1 MGADQVRKWISS
13 GLYWEE
19 HASYARAVRVGNHI
33 WVSGTTATETNGR
46 VITDPAEQTLRAID
60 EIDRSLKRLGS
71 SLQDVV
77 LTRMY
82 VSSLA
87 NIRPI
92 ALAHGERFKDIRPA
106 NMLLEC
112 GLSQPILVEIEAEA
126 IVGSGYVSRFLPE

>member
-1 MGADQVRKWISS
+1 MDARPGRTWISS

-33 WVSGTTATETNGR
+33 WISGTTATEADGR
-46 VITDPAEQTLRAID
+46 IITDPAEQTLRAID
-60 EIDRSLKRLGS
+60 EIERSLKRLGS

-77 LTRMY
+77 LTRIY
-82 VSSLA
+82 ISSLA

-92 ALAHGERFKDIRPA
+92 ALAHGERFRDIRPA
-106 NMLLEC
+106 NMLLQC

-126 IVGSGYVSRFLPE
+126 VVGSGAASEFRAE

>member
-1 MGADQVRKWISS
+1 METSQNRTWISS

-19 HASYARAVRVGNHI
+19 HASYARAVRVGDHI
-33 WVSGTTATETNGR
+33 WVSGTTATQANDQ
-46 VITDPAEQTLRAID
+46 VITDPAEQTQRAID
-60 EIDRSLKRLGS
+60 EIERSLRRLGS
-71 SLQDVV
+71 RLEDVV

-82 VSSLA
+82 ISTLA

-126 IVGSGYVSRFLPE
+126 IVGSGADSQFLPE

>member
-1 MGADQVRKWISS
+1 MDAGQGRTWISS

-33 WVSGTTATETNGR
+33 WVSGTTATEADGQ

-60 EIDRSLKRLGS
+60 EIERSLIRLGS
-71 SLQDVV
+71 NLQDVV
-77 LTRMY
+77 LTRIY

-87 NIRPI
+87 NIRAI
-92 ALAHGERFKDIRPA
+92 ALAHGERFRDIRPA

-112 GLSQPILVEIEAEA
+112 GLSHPILVEIEAEA
-126 IVGSGYVSRFLPE
+126 ILGSGATSRLLSE

>member
-1 MGADQVRKWISS
+1 MNAGQGRSWISS

-19 HASYARAVRVGNHI
+19 HASYARAVRVGDHI
-33 WVSGTTATETNGR
+33 WVSGTTATEADGHT
-46 VITDPAEQTLRAID
+46 ITDPAEQTRRAID
-60 EIDRSLKRLGS
+60 EIERSLKRLGS
-71 SLQDVV
+71 SLHDVV

-82 VSSLA
+82 ISSLA

-126 IVGSGYVSRFLPE
+126 IVGSGAASRFLPE